1 MRQPSPVA
9 DHLAAL
15 TRALAFDPALA
26 RRMRREA
33 EDHLHEA
40 SEHDGGER
48 MADERRAVAA
58 FGDPH
63 MLARRFA
70 AASLLAQTRR
80 TGMIM
85 IAALGGIYLAMQG
98 RIAWYG
104 LMQWGVSEEWRAMN
118 AIGVWLDR
126 WAFLLALA
134 GAAAAC
140 GYIATRRAPAEFH
153 RAYGHQ
159 LGRCVAL
166 CAAAAAAL
174 LVVVAI
180 ETVLTGCR
188 LYAADLSAAAAIP
201 TLTLAIELALAGVL
215 VVHVHAVFRRAR
227 RAAAL
232 LED

>member
-1 MRQPSPVA
+1 MRQPNPVA

-33 EDHLHEA
+33 EDHLVEA
-40 SEHDGGER
+40 SERDGGER
-48 MADERRAVAA
+48 LAAETRAVAA

-63 MLARRFA
+63 VLARRFA

-80 TGMIM
+80 TGMVM
-85 IAALGGIYLAMQG
+85 IAALGGIYLAMKG

-104 LMQWGVSEEWRAMN
+104 LVQWGVREDWQAMN
-118 AIGVWLDR
+118 AVGVWLDR

-134 GAAAAC
+134 GAVAAC

-153 RAYGHQ
+153 RAYGHE
-159 LGRCVAL
+159 LGRCVTL

-174 LVVVAI
+174 VVVVAI

-188 LYAADLSAAAAIP
+188 LYAAGLSSAAAIP
-201 TLTLAIELALAGVL
+201 ALTLALELALAGVL
-215 VVHVHAVFRRAR
+215 VVHIRAVFRRAR
-227 RAAAL
+227 CAAAL
-232 LED
+232 LDR